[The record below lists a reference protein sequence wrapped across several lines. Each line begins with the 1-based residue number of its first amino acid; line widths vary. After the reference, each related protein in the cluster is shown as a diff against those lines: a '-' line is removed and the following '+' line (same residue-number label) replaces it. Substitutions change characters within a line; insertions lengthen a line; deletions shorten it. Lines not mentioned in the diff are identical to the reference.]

1 MLLYFIPLCVLTEN
15 LSLPDPTAL
24 EFGETR
30 HVGPWKVTAEIL
42 SEKVDSPDTFRLAQ
56 KAVPSFSDV
65 MDGSIAYHVSAPTWQ
80 EQGSFVPRPLVF
92 SQFTKTSR
100 PTAWKNSDLKVQTT
114 LPLLGNDETAVK
126 AMADMAGSGLVH
138 EMDGET
144 RENSIRIIK
153 VTLQLEPPS
162 KNTSS

>member
-1 MLLYFIPLCVLTEN
+1 LTEN

-42 SEKVDSPDTFRLAQ
+42 SGKVDGQDAFRLAQ
-56 KAVPSFSDV
+56 KAVASFSDV
-65 MDGSIAYHVSAPTWQ
+65 MDGSIEYHVSAPTWQ
-80 EQGSFVPRPLVF
+80 EQNSFVPRPLVF

-100 PTAWKNSDLKVQTT
+100 PTAWKNSDLKIQTT

-126 AMADMAGSGLVH
+126 AMTDMAGSGLVH

-144 RENSIRIIK
+144 RENPVRIIK

-162 KNTSS
+162 KKSSS